1 MVPPWCLP
9 LGHVSGEVR
18 NQLEKICDVEGAP
31 QRHRVFRVQLGIT
44 GISNGQM
51 NLDGHEK

>member
-9 LGHVSGEVR
+9 LGCHVSGEVR

-31 QRHRVFRVQLGIT
+31 
-44 GISNGQM
+44 
-51 NLDGHEK
+51 